1 MYVWRYILA
10 SDGQIY
16 QETPS
21 VRRPYLSPK
30 TYTYNHFWSN
40 TTQHVLH
47 TTILYLQ
54 QHLRFGTSVQQ
65 IAVTGRYVTLS
76 ISALL
81 RNLVELWVPKKQ
93 WYTPLSIEKQ
103 EILSW
108 AALLHTWT
116 LSSHIWI
123 IFDKSHVISAALTL
137 F

>member
-1 MYVWRYILA
+1 MCEDISLLLTARSIRKHRPL
-10 SDGQIY
+10 DDHIY
-16 QETPS
+16 HL
-21 VRRPYLSPK
+21 RLIHI
-30 TYTYNHFWSN
+30 NHFWSN

-65 IAVTGRYVTLS
+65 IAVTGRYVTVS

-81 RNLVELWVPKKQ
+81 RNLIELWVPKKQ

-123 IFDKSHVISAALTL
+123 IFDKSHVISGALAL